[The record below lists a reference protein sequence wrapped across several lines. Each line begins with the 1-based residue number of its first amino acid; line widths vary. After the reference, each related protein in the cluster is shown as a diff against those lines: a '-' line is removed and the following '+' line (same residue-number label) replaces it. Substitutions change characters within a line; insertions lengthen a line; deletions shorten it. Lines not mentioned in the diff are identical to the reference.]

1 MTARFTLGF
10 LMLALIAGCA
20 PSDPKLEIQE
30 ERARWTV
37 QLLSWAPVEGASN
50 GINVGLRVSGPPN
63 SKLKQ
68 LTYRIS
74 LLDTANETVA
84 EDWRTLDLSTVER
97 GGPKD
102 IRLRLDTQG
111 HAVEGLAVDL
121 LLYPTPEEEQRIPEL
136 QI

>member
-1 MTARFTLGF
+1 MRARLTLCF
-10 LMLALIAGCA
+10 LVAALSVACA

-30 ERARWTV
+30 QRARWTV
-37 QLLSWAPVEGASN
+37 QLLSWAPVEGDDE
-50 GINVGLRVSGPPN
+50 GLNVGLRVSGPPN
-63 SKLKQ
+63 SGLKQ

-74 LLDTANETVA
+74 MLDAANETLL

-111 HAVEGLAVDL
+111 HAIEGLAVDL
-121 LLYPTPEEEQRIPEL
+121 LLQPTPEEERKIPEL